1 MSNLVQNQGIN
12 LVAVNKAGQMF
23 DRFHDN
29 KETYLIGV
37 NANGYDIVIQNPVFG
52 LKENRTYVVEDAFRC
67 PPKNESNS

>member
-12 LVAVNKAGQMF
+12 LVAVNKADEMIV
-23 DRFHDN
+23 RFQDN

-52 LKENRTYVVEDAFRC
+52 LKENGRYVVEDASRC
-67 PPKNESNS
+67 PPKNQ